1 MKGEKMGIID
11 FRYEM
16 LFGFVGFAL
25 LEEDFETLVG
35 MYFATGVLDPRF
47 PTVIGA
53 GFFAGGFAGSINIKK
68 EKKEKQTSSFLLL

>member
-1 MKGEKMGIID
+1 MKGEKMRIID
-11 FRYEM
+11 LRYGM

-25 LEEDFETLVG
+25 TLVG

-47 PTVIGA
+47 PTVRGA

>member
-11 FRYEM
+11 LRYGM

-25 LEEDFETLVG
+25 TLVD

-47 PTVIGA
+47 PAEIGA
-53 GFFAGGFAGSINIKK
+53 GFLLEDFLVHIKK
-68 EKKEKQTSSFLLL
+68 EKKEKQISSFLLLCRL

>member
-1 MKGEKMGIID
+1 MNGEKMGIID
-11 FRYEM
+11 LRYGM

-25 LEEDFETLVG
+25 TLVG

-68 EKKEKQTSSFLLL
+68 EKKASSFLLL